1 MAVDLSGM
9 RDLYREGSLRGAFI
23 APAPMEPGGWIL
35 LVDRND
41 GSQDYMAVARTD
53 RYKIYRT
60 LEAAAADVERVGFNE
75 AKLKVA

>member
-1 MAVDLSGM
+1 MAVDLDKM
-9 RDLYREGSLRGAFI
+9 RKLFRKGALKSAFI

-35 LVDRND
+35 LVDRDD

-60 LEAAAADVERVGFNE
+60 LEAAAADVERVGFHE